1 MSFIPTNFTLDR
13 TGDSAGDGGVI
24 VQGSNNTLVFIIIA
38 LGIMLIVLLVT
49 ALVAAGSNKKR
60 MKARRAA
67 AVAASSA
74 SSPAAANLS
83 NYEEDDMGRR
93 TMRPEESDDGYEFEI
108 QSLSGEEDE
117 SSRDALLKKEIRD
130 FSTSNPE
137 IVAQLI
143 RNWIKGEE

>member
-1 MSFIPTNFTLDR
+1 M
-13 TGDSAGDGGVI
+13 G
-24 VQGSNNTLVFIIIA
+24 
-38 LGIMLIVLLVT
+38 
-49 ALVAAGSNKKR
+49 
-60 MKARRAA
+60 RRAA
-67 AVAASSA
+67 
-74 SSPAAANLS
+74 
-83 NYEEDDMGRR
+83 
-93 TMRPEESDDGYEFEI
+93 RPEDVDDSYEFEI